1 MRQDGAGLLSAVV
14 GSARPVS
21 VDAEARTLTLA
32 FPPDSAFNLRKADA
46 KESREVVTSAIET
59 VLGAPL
65 RPVFTMLDRAE
76 SGPESAAPVGE
87 DDLFERFVSEFDAEI
102 VIDEEPEQ
110 ADERIEETS

>member
-1 MRQDGAGLLSAVV
+1 
-14 GSARPVS
+14 
-21 VDAEARTLTLA
+21 
-32 FPPDSAFNLRKADA
+32 
-46 KESREVVTSAIET
+46 

-76 SGPESAAPVGE
+76 PDAGAAAPAGE
-87 DDLFERFVSEFDAEI
+87 DDLFERFVAEFDAEI